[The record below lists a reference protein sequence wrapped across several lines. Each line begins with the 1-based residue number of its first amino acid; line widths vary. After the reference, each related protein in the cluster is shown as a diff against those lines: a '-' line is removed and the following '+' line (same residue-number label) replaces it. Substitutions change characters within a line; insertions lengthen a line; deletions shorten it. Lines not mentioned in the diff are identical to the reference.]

1 MGVRGTG
8 SILCICSPVCSLRPD
23 VLSPRAAFCLPQVLT
38 CPNASFTDLAEIVS
52 RIEPAKVTA
61 VDGELD
67 VQKVDLCNKGRDRL
81 LWTLTLALEVTG
93 T

>member
-1 MGVRGTG
+1 M
-8 SILCICSPVCSLRPD
+8 
-23 VLSPRAAFCLPQVLT
+23 LPSASFQVLT
-38 CPNASFTDLAEIVS
+38 CPSASFTDLAEIVS

-67 VQKVDLCNKGRDRL
+67 VQKVDLYHKGRDRL

>member
-1 MGVRGTG
+1 M
-8 SILCICSPVCSLRPD
+8 
-23 VLSPRAAFCLPQVLT
+23 LSPRAASASLQVLT

-81 LWTLTLALEVTG
+81 LWTLTLALEVAG